1 MWEGPHCPD
10 NLGVATFVADRRL
23 LILFIMSEPV
33 YILGGGRTDFKRNLK
48 KEGKTIRNLIT
59 EAGKKALDDAK
70 TDPAEIQAAT
80 VGNFNAGQ
88 FTKQLHLG
96 AFIPEIDPKLHGV
109 PTIHTEGACASG
121 ALSVLLGAQ
130 WIMGGFHDAVLVVGA
145 EQQKTMSSLDG
156 SDVLGAAADYHIEK
170 PEYGDFMFPKL
181 FGRIAQIYIEKYGAS
196 EKELSWVAFKNYAHA
211 RLNPLAQMRDADL
224 TYDCASQVSD
234 KNPSVAP
241 PLKVSDCSQITDG
254 AASLVLVSGKHLDR
268 MGLDKSKLPRLLG
281 FGSTTDYLAL
291 AKKDAPTFSTARKAA
306 EKAFGMANLK
316 PRDMHGAEVHDCFS
330 ITEIVAYEIL
340 GLAESGKGVELV
352 KSGATALPQVRPEK
366 AKASFQIPVNAGGG
380 LIADGHPVGATGVRQ
395 VFEAYQQLTEQA
407 GARQIED
414 ARKFLTFNMG
424 GSLTTSVAMVWGR
437 E

>member
-1 MWEGPHCPD
+1 M
-10 NLGVATFVADRRL
+10 N
-23 LILFIMSEPV
+23 EPV

-48 KEGKTIRNLIT
+48 KEGKTIRDLIT
-59 EAGKKALDDAK
+59 ESGRKAIADAK
-70 TDPAEIQAAT
+70 IDAAEIQAAT

-96 AFIPEIDPKLHGV
+96 AFIPEIDPKLHGI
-109 PTIHTEGACASG
+109 PTMHTEAACASG
-121 ALSVLLGAQ
+121 SLSVLLGAQ
-130 WIMGGFHDAVLVVGA
+130 WVMGGFHDAVLVVGA

-196 EKELSWVAFKNYAHA
+196 EKELSWVAYKNYAHA

-254 AASLVLVSGKHLDR
+254 AAALVLVSGRYLDR
-268 MGLDKSKLPRLLG
+268 MGIDKSKLPRLLG

-340 GLAESGKGVELV
+340 GLAEPGKGAELAM
-352 KSGATALPQVRPEK
+352 SGATALSQVRGEHIK
-366 AKASFQIPVNAGGG
+366 GSVAWEIPVNAGGG
-380 LIADGHPVGATGVRQ
+380 LIGDGHPVGATGVRQ
-395 VFEAYQQLTEQA
+395 VFEAYQQLTGQA
-407 GARQIED
+407 GARQI
-414 ARKFLTFNMG
+414 AGAKKYLTFNMG
-424 GSLTTSVAMVWGR
+424 GSLTTAVAMIWGR

>member
-1 MWEGPHCPD
+1 M
-10 NLGVATFVADRRL
+10 
-23 LILFIMSEPV
+23 EPV

-48 KEGKTIRNLIT
+48 KEGKTIRDLIT

-70 TDPAEIQAAT
+70 IDPAEIQAGA

-96 AFIPEIDPKLHGV
+96 AFIPEIDPKLHGI
-109 PTIHTEGACASG
+109 PTMHTEAACASG

-181 FGRIAQIYIEKYGAS
+181 FGRIAQIYIDKYGAS
-196 EKELSWVAFKNYAHA
+196 EKDLAWVAYKNYAHA
-211 RLNPLAQMRDADL
+211 RLNPLAQMREADL

-254 AASLVLVSGKHLDR
+254 SCVARV
-268 MGLDKSKLPRLLG
+268 G
-281 FGSTTDYLAL
+281 F
-291 AKKDAPTFSTARKAA
+291 
-306 EKAFGMANLK
+306 
-316 PRDMHGAEVHDCFS
+316 
-330 ITEIVAYEIL
+330 
-340 GLAESGKGVELV
+340 
-352 KSGATALPQVRPEK
+352 
-366 AKASFQIPVNAGGG
+366 
-380 LIADGHPVGATGVRQ
+380 
-395 VFEAYQQLTEQA
+395 
-407 GARQIED
+407 RQIS
-414 ARKFLTFNMG
+414 
-424 GSLTTSVAMVWGR
+424 GSNR
-437 E
+437 P